1 MCVSI
6 FIRLR
11 LSLGPMYTRSLV
23 HTCSLK
29 YTQAHRIHMLTV
41 YVYVYTLVRT
51 IAHVYERTH
60 TLVRTI
66 TCTHTLVC
74 NHLYT
79 LWYVWHVHMTS
90 CSDIHTPACTH
101 WFIQSPVHMR
111 ICMSCIYIW
120 TLPYV
125 HVITYVRYSQVTVT
139 CTLTHGIPAY
149 MCTHPYMSSRVF
161 ICVHWSP
168 SQQSRPCLRSQTSAY
183 VHACMSVL
191 MH

>member
-1 MCVSI
+1 MCSCVYVCSVYIRVFICSHIHTCLYTHVLGWVCIAHTHTCLYNHVFMCVSM

-29 YTQAHRIHMLTV
+29 YTQAHCIHMLTV

-90 CSDIHTPACTH
+90 CSDIHTPACAH
-101 WFIQSPVHMR
+101 WFIKSPVHMR
-111 ICMSCIYIW
+111 ICMSCIYI
-120 TLPYV
+120 
-125 HVITYVRYSQVTVT
+125 
-139 CTLTHGIPAY
+139 
-149 MCTHPYMSSRVF
+149 
-161 ICVHWSP
+161 
-168 SQQSRPCLRSQTSAY
+168 
-183 VHACMSVL
+183 
-191 MH
+191 